1 MFPWAPSAIFF
12 FFFNLGAEE
21 WKLEKVLVEKL
32 PLGQLWHVVCSFS
45 ARMSL
50 FLAVYVKKMPESTTA
65 ATVLLTLPPIVLHQI
80 FYLGTVMG

>member
-1 MFPWAPSAIFF
+1 MSSVCDFF
-12 FFFNLGAEE
+12 SFFFNLGAEE
-21 WKLEKVLVEKL
+21 WKLEKVLVEKKL
-32 PLGQLWHVVCSFS
+32 PLRQLWHAVCSFS

-65 ATVLLTLPPIVLHQI
+65 ATVLLTLPPVVLHQI